1 MARKLSED
9 TRRRMKEAAERR
21 YANQRERDRA
31 SERSREHSDAM
42 VRERM
47 LDVRVPSW
55 VPEDLTHIYRE
66 KAARTCE
73 QDAAALVRRLKSERG
88 MPVPPG

>member
-1 MARKLSED
+1 MPRKFSED
-9 TRRRMKEAAERR
+9 TRRRMKEAALRR
-21 YANQRERDRA
+21 YANQRERDLA
-31 SERSREHSDAM
+31 SERSREHHDAM

-55 VPEDLTHIYRE
+55 VPEELTHVYRE

-73 QDAAALVRRLKSERG
+73 QDAAALIRKMKSEREQRAN
-88 MPVPPG
+88 